1 MTTTITDYIA
11 HYGQIVVR
19 EDDKGFLFFSDGKSR
34 IGGKFKVSELRSRGI
49 L

>member
-1 MTTTITDYIA
+1 MTTTISNYIA
-11 HYGQIVVR
+11 NYGEIVVR

-34 IGGKFKVSELRSRGI
+34 IGGKFKVSELRSRGM